1 VFFFEIAT
9 WFETARFEQTL
20 VRAEWPFFAFDI
32 ALVAVVLCV
41 TYLKWF
47 ERNWRI
53 VAMAFC
59 FILIASRTMSAIAAN
74 RDEPLVLALFVLAL
88 GATVLVPWSVQWQSV
103 LTLASLI
110 AFTIAAL
117 DGVVEPNE
125 IQRWLVLAATM
136 AFAMSFTALKDHYR
150 SQALLIEELL
160 DKEKRLDK
168 NQAVLRTVFD
178 AVPDILT
185 LTRFCDGKLLEVND
199 EFLRRSRLSREQALA
214 TSVVKA
220 SFWVRPEER
229 VAYVQRLKK
238 EGRVRNLEVDFRFH
252 GVVAPYLMSSVVV
265 EVDGE
270 LQALNVAHDAT
281 QIKENE
287 RALREAQERLSAQVE
302 ELTAT
307 QARLRRSEALMRQ
320 LFDAVPDMVTL
331 TRLRDGKLIEV
342 NEEFLRAT
350 GFGREKA
357 LSSLMPELGVWACP
371 EDRQRLVEQLSADG
385 RVRNLEI
392 DFRLRGI
399 VTPHFL
405 STVTVD
411 FDGEL
416 CILGV
421 AYDATSIKKNEHAL
435 REAQERLSVQVQ
447 ELTATQARLRAE
459 VAEREAAE
467 RVARERETTVRKVF
481 EASPDIITVS
491 SRRDFRLIQ
500 ANNAFFHETG
510 YAPQEVIGQQIYLK
524 FWTDPVQRE
533 QLKQRLDRDGFVHNM
548 EADLTMKDGTVNSY
562 LLSTVV
568 VELDGEPCRVSF
580 WRNVTEAKRTA
591 QRIADSEAM
600 LRSMFDATPDI
611 IITRRA
617 NGPIIDVNEE
627 FVKRTGITREQA
639 LATSMDDIPLF
650 LRNEDRAEFLR
661 RIQTDGLVKNF
672 EADFTLKGVAVPY
685 LVSGA
690 TVESESGPIIFGISR
705 DIAARKQMEGELVAA
720 REAAL
725 AASQAKSE
733 FLSSM
738 SHEIRTPMNAI
749 LGMADLLSD
758 GPLGGEQRHYVDT
771 MRSNGNALLR
781 LINDILD
788 VAKIESGR
796 LSFESASFDLE
807 DLVSK
812 AVETV
817 SVRAHTKGLE
827 LTARILP
834 HVPLNLIGDP
844 LRLRQILINLA
855 SNAIKF
861 TEQGEVALTVESLSP
876 AEALR
881 LGFLASAA
889 DGNDGQPSAPAA
901 WLRFSVA
908 DTGIGIAADQL
919 GAIFTDFTQADA
931 SISRRFGG
939 SGLGLTI
946 VRRLSELMGGRVEV
960 ESEVGRGSTFRVTVA
975 LGVDSRPA
983 AAAVRGAAPG
993 LDGVRILVV
1002 DDNKTNRLILREML
1016 VRSRAEVTEADS
1028 GVAALAELGRA
1039 RAAGRPYRLMLL
1051 DYRMPGMDG
1060 VEVARKAIADGF
1072 TRTATGIQD
1081 TIILMLTSD
1090 DLNFRLA
1097 RMHEAGLHTYLIKP
1111 IKRVELLETIG
1122 NLLSGR
1128 NDAAEPRPTPDGQD
1142 ATPADTRPLR
1152 ILLAEDAA
1160 DNRFLIQAYFKKL
1173 PYQIELAENGRIAI
1187 DKFKASPPDLVLM
1200 DVQMPEVDGLTATRA
1215 IRQWEA
1221 ERGLPPTPII
1231 VLTASAQEDDV
1242 KRSLAAGCD
1251 AHVSKPVKKPALLAA
1266 IRKAMAMRP
1275 AARAALEP
1283 LAAAADSE
1291 PSPEP
1296 ASAPI

>member
-1 VFFFEIAT
+1 
-9 WFETARFEQTL
+9 
-20 VRAEWPFFAFDI
+20 
-32 ALVAVVLCV
+32 
-41 TYLKWF
+41 
-47 ERNWRI
+47 
-53 VAMAFC
+53 
-59 FILIASRTMSAIAAN
+59 
-74 RDEPLVLALFVLAL
+74 
-88 GATVLVPWSVQWQSV
+88 
-103 LTLASLI
+103 
-110 AFTIAAL
+110 
-117 DGVVEPNE
+117 
-125 IQRWLVLAATM
+125 
-136 AFAMSFTALKDHYR
+136 
-150 SQALLIEELL
+150 
-160 DKEKRLDK
+160 
-168 NQAVLRTVFD
+168 
-178 AVPDILT
+178 
-185 LTRFCDGKLLEVND
+185 
-199 EFLRRSRLSREQALA
+199 
-214 TSVVKA
+214 
-220 SFWVRPEER
+220 
-229 VAYVQRLKK
+229 
-238 EGRVRNLEVDFRFH
+238 
-252 GVVAPYLMSSVVV
+252 
-265 EVDGE
+265 
-270 LQALNVAHDAT
+270 
-281 QIKENE
+281 
-287 RALREAQERLSAQVE
+287 
-302 ELTAT
+302 
-307 QARLRRSEALMRQ
+307 
-320 LFDAVPDMVTL
+320 
-331 TRLRDGKLIEV
+331 
-342 NEEFLRAT
+342 
-350 GFGREKA
+350 
-357 LSSLMPELGVWACP
+357 
-371 EDRQRLVEQLSADG
+371 
-385 RVRNLEI
+385 
-392 DFRLRGI
+392 
-399 VTPHFL
+399 
-405 STVTVD
+405 
-411 FDGEL
+411 
-416 CILGV
+416 
-421 AYDATSIKKNEHAL
+421 
-435 REAQERLSVQVQ
+435 
-447 ELTATQARLRAE
+447 
-459 VAEREAAE
+459 
-467 RVARERETTVRKVF
+467 
-481 EASPDIITVS
+481 
-491 SRRDFRLIQ
+491 
-500 ANNAFFHETG
+500 
-510 YAPQEVIGQQIYLK
+510 
-524 FWTDPVQRE
+524 
-533 QLKQRLDRDGFVHNM
+533 
-548 EADLTMKDGTVNSY
+548 MKDGTVNSY

-817 SVRAHTKGLE
+817 SVRAHSKGLE

-1028 GVAALAELGRA
+1028 GWRRWQSLDA
-1039 RAAGRPYRLMLL
+1039 RVRR
-1051 DYRMPGMDG
+1051 DG
-1060 VEVARKAIADGF
+1060 
-1072 TRTATGIQD
+1072 
-1081 TIILMLTSD
+1081 
-1090 DLNFRLA
+1090 
-1097 RMHEAGLHTYLIKP
+1097 
-1111 IKRVELLETIG
+1111 
-1122 NLLSGR
+1122 
-1128 NDAAEPRPTPDGQD
+1128 PT
-1142 ATPADTRPLR
+1142 
-1152 ILLAEDAA
+1152 
-1160 DNRFLIQAYFKKL
+1160 
-1173 PYQIELAENGRIAI
+1173 
-1187 DKFKASPPDLVLM
+1187 V
-1200 DVQMPEVDGLTATRA
+1200 
-1215 IRQWEA
+1215 
-1221 ERGLPPTPII
+1221 
-1231 VLTASAQEDDV
+1231 
-1242 KRSLAAGCD
+1242 
-1251 AHVSKPVKKPALLAA
+1251 
-1266 IRKAMAMRP
+1266 
-1275 AARAALEP
+1275 
-1283 LAAAADSE
+1283 
-1291 PSPEP
+1291 
-1296 ASAPI
+1296 